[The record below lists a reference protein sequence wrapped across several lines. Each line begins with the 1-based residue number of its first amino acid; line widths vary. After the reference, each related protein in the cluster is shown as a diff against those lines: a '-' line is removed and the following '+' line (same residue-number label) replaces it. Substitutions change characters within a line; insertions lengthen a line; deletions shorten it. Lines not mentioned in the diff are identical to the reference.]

1 MPPRSVAKSRT
12 LKHTQV
18 RQKSAGTPNMFFWI
32 LHVCAVGVRI
42 RQEKGLVSLGKTED
56 IKIYRDKKGA
66 LKIMANSIDFVAK
79 SVTVSC
85 V

>member
-1 MPPRSVAKSRT
+1 
-12 LKHTQV
+12 
-18 RQKSAGTPNMFFWI
+18 MFFWI

-56 IKIYRDKKGA
+56 IKIYRDGKGA
-66 LKIMANSIDFVAK
+66 LKIMADSIDFVAK

-85 V
+85 L